1 MDLAISA
8 ITGDLASRFISFL
21 MNKCSDHV
29 CSSEEEKVER
39 LQQLLLRVCTV
50 MKEADGRY
58 ITNSCM
64 LIQLKT
70 IAAAMYQG
78 HHVLDNIRCRQHKDG
93 SKEPVSNSFF
103 LSVSIPFKRPRT
115 TGSSSTNKA
124 FNLGL
129 YSALQKLEAVVA
141 NIVEFVVLL
150 GGCERISPRPYDTY
164 LHVENFMFGRHVE
177 KQQIT
182 SFLLQDNMPGPP
194 AVLPI
199 VGRRGVGKKTLVAH
213 VCNYDRVRSH
223 FSKILHLNGDDIFR
237 ITDHER
243 LSGRVLVV
251 VEFVSDINDDEW
263 TKFYSS
269 VRRMN
274 GGSKVIIFGRNEEL
288 KRFGTTRP
296 VSLNC
301 LPFAE
306 YRYLLR
312 TLAFGS
318 ANPIDHPQLLSIV
331 EEFAMVLDGSLIPGN
346 LIAHAMRKNQNAC
359 FWLLK
364 LNWIRI
370 TVKMSMSRSG
380 VHPNVLFDRGH
391 PVHLKGHYLMSA
403 PSCPVPSA
411 GPPSTI
417 PRKDVPNIKFEDLL
431 EEDGHVILPKED
443 FKLIAWESRLPPYA
457 SFVHL
462 VQFAPSCVDEK
473 KPEAHL
479 SGKKRRGLFASS
491 HDDSVITDV
500 PN

>member
-8 ITGDLASRFISFL
+8 IT
-21 MNKCSDHV
+21 
-29 CSSEEEKVER
+29 EEEKVER

-50 MKEADGRY
+50 MEEADGRY

-93 SKEPVSNSFF
+93 FKEPVSKSFF

-346 LIAHAMRKNQNAC
+346 LIAHAMRKNQNAR

-364 LNWIRI
+364 LNGLKTTIE
-370 TVKMSMSRSG
+370 MSKSRFG

-391 PVHLKGHYLMSA
+391 PVQLKGHYLLSA
-403 PSCPVPSA
+403 PSCLVPSDSA
-411 GPPSTI
+411 PSNI
-417 PRKDVPNIKFEDLL
+417 PRKDLPNMKFG
-431 EEDGHVILPKED
+431 EEPGHIIPPKED
-443 FKLIAWESRLPPYA
+443 FKLISWESRLPPYT
-457 SFVHL
+457 SFVHQ
-462 VQFAPSCVDEK
+462 VQFAPSCVGEK
-473 KPEAHL
+473 KPGAPL
-479 SGKKRRGLFASS
+479 SGKKRRGLFGCSC
-491 HDDSVITDV
+491 DDSVITNI